1 MVSVIGLKESLPE
14 NDMAVTTVGEAR
26 KFIVSRLPSLRD
38 LKFLKSS
45 WDQESGSIYGQKVIP
60 VERCQNGC
68 KPMISVIKG
77 RQAS

>member
-1 MVSVIGLKESLPE
+1 MVSVMGLKESLPE

-45 WDQESGSIYGQKVIP
+45 
-60 VERCQNGC
+60 
-68 KPMISVIKG
+68 
-77 RQAS
+77 